1 MKLDFLKKAAAIFYF
16 LFVKS
21 NQKKHTQIFFFAQN
35 LVYFFQLISIFDM
48 NVNSLND
55 TDTYLQGY
63 DYFLQL
69 FRPFYLIH
77 QQQIIDPVLSL
88 IFVFLFEVYFCYSMW
103 KISNFNQNNIL
114 KDFIKYSHYINTTLV
129 CCEWNNHFFM
139 IAKVDLLISLAT
151 KQFSSSYIPSNYF
164 ILLVILPAILLI
176 FNSLTITY
184 IYREIQFI
192 DQNVSKPQA
201 EDSLLFV
208 MFITTIQQL
217 MQQQNIKLGVYIC
230 GIFYSLFYIFN
241 IHIINVPKKQLRLSC
256 IQRTSAYSLFAIE
269 ILLVM
274 QDVAPSIF
282 QRQHYLQQAIF
293 IYLFIY
299 ILVYYTESRRFEA
312 LFHQG
317 INIRNIK
324 QDQFTLF
331 VCQKLQLT
339 LSQSDVNYSQF
350 LEIMGFFTSHKRIC
364 DNLACPCS
372 QFQKQNDNL
381 GLPNLFQLFKQTS
394 LQFKKNVLD
403 FIEFYLE
410 TKVEESYK
418 RKRNSSELFFKY
430 IDFLIF
436 QKKRY
441 TKALYEIKKFQSK
454 RVSSNI
460 CSIIC
465 ESLTYIIELCTIDDQ
480 LKLKFSKKKDDRD
493 RLKEAIIFQKI
504 IHSEEIIDMYKEQ
517 LFNILQFRNQIFQ
530 NLIEGYASNQQY
542 QKDIESFIIQLE
554 KIENSIKK
562 THYEFPENVHYLK
575 FLIIIRSIM
584 LNDPIEC
591 SKYEKILQE
600 NILLDKQKDFDK
612 VTTYC
617 MMGGECISIIVTYR
631 NYQALIKKHS
641 QRTPQFFSYAKEE
654 FSTIKSIN
662 NLMPDQIGAV
672 HDQIIQ
678 MLAKG
683 AEPRVMNSYR
693 MQFIQTK
700 GGYISPIK
708 LYYSYFFNHSVHEL
722 LFSCFMLKIRNSY
735 EYLILNKGG
744 WITDISNGFFFFL
757 QETLGYEKLEL
768 QDIKNSNIVLYSTI
782 LLQYIANYDIDIR
795 YSQNT
800 SVQSYRL
807 CIPNGK
813 INFIFTYLKKYLV
826 KDFCGMLKT
835 FSRMKQTVSKKGIML
850 NNPEDESLHKIK
862 EQIFDQ
868 YYQQNVKTIDVQL
881 LIRQEAVN
889 YESSDDSSIL
899 TQKQFI
905 LEFQGLNISRDNKSS
920 INQSISMALQ
930 MGKMKTIKDIGKN
943 KGITILSQL
952 IKQAVIKQEVRG
964 SDAQQELHNQTEANI
979 QYNDEDELARKRASN
994 MISTINEQIKL
1005 FKMENEIQ
1013 QNKKSFQIDKHLYQS
1028 STIQNSSLTSIQDN
1042 MENAQQ
1048 QMRNTVNQS
1057 QFSQLLHQQSKND
1070 QIVQHQS
1077 MKKTTVKAAGK
1088 NDSNEEYSK
1097 QASYNQQSAKK
1108 SNSKEQSDLNSIPVQ
1123 QYLEK
1128 KQELENQ
1135 LRQVNNLL
1143 NQVNEELEQT
1153 SQTIEKN
1160 QETIKSLA
1168 KSSTSKFSKQQTS
1181 KMHISTQN
1189 NNSPS
1194 SKRKVKTQ
1202 KNLNESGVQFSEEA
1216 ILESQNQIGNI
1227 NNNSISKAS
1236 YFDDHN
1242 NKEYSQQLSKNQFGR
1257 SRTTQEERKKQEKKQ
1272 QKPTYS
1278 QALKN
1283 LKEKKQQ
1290 QQQQQQQQMQNQ
1302 HNLVYGEKSENSL
1315 MLNSSR
1321 NETTEARS
1329 FEYIQEAAIKKLEE
1343 ETKLLESENQSES
1356 NEDDDDDDDYDDFED
1371 DGDEE
1376 VESEDEQNIMS
1387 MKDINQTFSSYTE
1400 QTRNI
1405 FGVEDD
1411 SNASRQRT
1419 FGRNQQNGEF
1429 HEVQQQQIITTN
1441 IKIINKISNDPS
1453 PPQEIKLFGIYFFFQ
1468 IISFIIFI
1476 SIALS
1481 LLYQSIQVF
1490 QQSMT
1495 VMWMTQEI
1503 SEPLNIFIDYMNYK
1517 LLLTATKVPLSY
1529 GNYINVISQEGYSD
1543 LRDQFESYFETQI
1556 EFNFQNQFQQQEVT
1570 TDLESISTPIHE
1582 EFLKIHT
1589 SINNFLK
1596 SIMDY
1601 YYLYLNQP
1609 TISGDDY
1616 LGTTLMPIQASQQ
1629 IFSDFTDNVQ
1639 HFLQQQ
1645 RLNTIIINLILYLCF
1660 QVFTVFLFSL
1670 IFRGATMIKNK
1681 KEKLLK
1687 LISHIT
1693 EKEGQVQIAK
1703 GKMCQQQIKS
1713 LDQEYLYEPLIIQQE
1728 ILSREQQEASQVNKG
1743 STSYRKKNIYLS
1755 DRINDQSV
1763 GITSS
1768 YLILIVL
1775 FLLSSIIGATGLI
1788 LVSQLLSS
1796 FDTVI
1801 SNNSQF
1807 LKGVNTYSF
1816 MNIAEDLLEVDR
1828 FYTNFTNDQIYLFNN
1843 TERLNLT
1850 TFYTDQLNLTTTY
1863 FTIDFLKLIED
1874 SNIPAQYY
1882 NQIEQLVSLRGTCNI
1897 TNLYTSQEQQ
1907 LCIQTMSSL
1916 MDNGF
1921 QNSIINVLE
1930 IIRNR
1935 KLENES
1941 DQNIVML
1948 FNLGTYYD
1956 ENIISFLQFR
1966 IVDQLITIFKDYT
1979 NSQLN
1984 MISGYLSIFYIVAG
1998 ILNTV
2003 LFLFIFVLFK
2013 IYFLSPFIYLRRGLL
2028 LLPIERAAEDVN
2040 ILSMIKSSLKI
2051 KF

>member
-1 MKLDFLKKAAAIFYF
+1 M
-16 LFVKS
+16 
-21 NQKKHTQIFFFAQN
+21 
-35 LVYFFQLISIFDM
+35 
-48 NVNSLND
+48 
-55 TDTYLQGY
+55 
-63 DYFLQL
+63 
-69 FRPFYLIH
+69 
-77 QQQIIDPVLSL
+77 
-88 IFVFLFEVYFCYSMW
+88 
-103 KISNFNQNNIL
+103 
-114 KDFIKYSHYINTTLV
+114 
-129 CCEWNNHFFM
+129 
-139 IAKVDLLISLAT
+139 

-164 ILLVILPAILLI
+164 ILLIILPAILLI
-176 FNSLTITY
+176 FNSLIITY

-201 EDSLLFV
+201 EDSLLLV
-208 MFITTIQQL
+208 MFITTLQQL
-217 MQQQNIKLGVYIC
+217 MQQQNIKAGVYIC
-230 GIFYSLFYIFN
+230 GIFYQLFYIFN

-256 IQRTSAYSLFAIE
+256 IQRTCAYSLFFIE
-269 ILLVM
+269 ILLIM

-293 IYLFIY
+293 VCLLIY
-299 ILVYYTESRRFEA
+299 ILVYYTESRRFEV

-317 INIRNIK
+317 INIRNVK

-331 VCQKLQLT
+331 ICQKLQLT

-381 GLPNLFQLFKQTS
+381 GLPNLFQLFKQTF
-394 LQFKKNVLD
+394 LQFKRNVLD

-418 RKRNSSELFFKY
+418 RKRIQNSSELFFKY

-454 RVSSNI
+454 RISSNI

-493 RLKEAIIFQKI
+493 KLKEAVIFQKI
-504 IHSEEIIDMYKEQ
+504 IHSEEIIDMYKEK

-542 QKDIESFIIQLE
+542 QKDIESFITELE

-562 THYEFPENVHYLK
+562 THNEFPENVHYLK

-600 NILLDKQKDFDK
+600 NILLDKQKDYDK

-641 QRTPQFFSYAKEE
+641 QRTPQFFLYAKEE

-672 HDQIIQ
+672 HDQAIQ

-683 AEPRVMNSYR
+683 AEPRVMNQYR

-700 GGYISPIK
+700 GGFISPIK
-708 LYYSYFFNHSVHEL
+708 QYYSYFFNHSVHEL

-744 WITDISNGFFFFL
+744 WITDISNGFFYFL
-757 QETLGYEKLEL
+757 QETLGYDKLEL
-768 QDIKNSNIVLYSTI
+768 EDIKNSNIVLYSTI
-782 LLQYIANYDIDIR
+782 LLQYIANYELDSR

-807 CIPNGK
+807 CIPN
-813 INFIFTYLKKYLV
+813 
-826 KDFCGMLKT
+826 DFCGMLKAFT
-835 FSRMKQTVSKKGIML
+835 KLKQTVSKKGIML

-881 LIRQEAVN
+881 LIRQETIN
-889 YESSDDSSIL
+889 YESNDDSSVL
-899 TQKQFI
+899 TQKMFI

-964 SDAQQELHNQTEANI
+964 SDAQQEVNNQREVNI
-979 QYNDEDELARKRASN
+979 QFNDEDDKARKRASN
-994 MISTINEQIKL
+994 MIQTINEQIKL
-1005 FKMENEIQ
+1005 FKMENDIQ
-1013 QNKKSFQIDKHLYQS
+1013 QNKKQFQIDKHLNQS
-1028 STIQNSSLTSIQDN
+1028 STIQDVSLTSIQDN

-1048 QMRNTVNQS
+1048 QLRTTFNQS
-1057 QFSQLLHQQSKND
+1057 QFSQLLQQQSKNE
-1070 QIVQHQS
+1070 QNFQLQS
-1077 MKKTTVKAAGK
+1077 MKKTTSKAPGK
-1088 NDSNEEYSK
+1088 NDSKDEYIK
-1097 QASYNQQSAKK
+1097 QSSQNQQSAKQ
-1108 SNSKEQSDLNSIPVQ
+1108 SNQKEQSDLNSIPVQ

-1143 NQVNEELEQT
+1143 SQVNEELHQT
-1153 SQTIEKN
+1153 SQSIEKN

-1168 KSSTSKFSKQQTS
+1168 KSSTSKFTKQQTS
-1181 KMHISTQN
+1181 KMLISTQN
-1189 NNSPS
+1189 NNSAS
-1194 SKRKVKTQ
+1194 SKKQVRTQ
-1202 KNLNESGVQFSEEA
+1202 KTLNESTVQFSEEA
-1216 ILESQNQIGNI
+1216 IGDSQNQIGNI
-1227 NNNSISKAS
+1227 NYNSIQKAS
-1236 YFDDHN
+1236 YFEDHN
-1242 NKEYSQQLSKNQFGR
+1242 QEYSQQNSRKQFNK
-1257 SRTTQEERKKQEKKQ
+1257 SHTSQEGRKKQEKKQ

-1283 LKEKKQQ
+1283 LKEKKLQQ
-1290 QQQQQQQQMQNQ
+1290 QLMQQSQMQNQ
-1302 HNLVYGEKSENSL
+1302 QNLVYAEKSENSL
-1315 MLNSSR
+1315 ILNSSR
-1321 NETTEARS
+1321 NETTEVHS

-1343 ETKLLESENQSES
+1343 ETKLLESDNQSES
-1356 NEDDDDDDDYDDFED
+1356 NDDDYDDD
-1371 DGDEE
+1371 DDCDGDDDEE

-1429 HEVQQQQIITTN
+1429 HEAQQQQAITTN

-1453 PPQEIKLFGIYFFFQ
+1453 PPQEIKLFGTYFFFQ
-1468 IISFIIFI
+1468 IISFIIFV
-1476 SIALS
+1476 SIAIS
-1481 LLYQSIQVF
+1481 LLFQSMQVF

-1495 VMWMTQEI
+1495 VMWMTEEI
-1503 SEPLNIFIDYMNYK
+1503 SKPLNIFIDYMNYK
-1517 LLLTATKVPLSY
+1517 LLLTTKKVPLSY
-1529 GNYINVISQEGYSD
+1529 GSYISVISSEGYTD
-1543 LRDQFESYFETQI
+1543 LRNQFESYFETQI
-1556 EFNFQNQFQQQEVT
+1556 EFNFQNQFQKQEVI
-1570 TDLESISTPIHE
+1570 TDLENINTPIHE
-1582 EFLKIHT
+1582 EFLRVHT

-1601 YYLYLNQP
+1601 YFLYLNAP
-1609 TISGDDY
+1609 DISGKDY
-1616 LGTTLMPIQASQQ
+1616 LGTTLMPLLTCQQ
-1629 IFSDFTDNVQ
+1629 IFTAFTDNVQ
-1639 HFLQQQ
+1639 RFLQEQ
-1645 RLNTIIINLILYLCF
+1645 RINTIITNLILYLCF
-1660 QVFTVFLFSL
+1660 QVFTVFLFFL

-1703 GKMCQQQIKS
+1703 GKLCQQQIKS
-1713 LDQEYLYEPLIIQQE
+1713 QDQEYLYEPLIIQQE

-1743 STSYRKKNIYLS
+1743 SSSSYRKKNIYLS

-1775 FLLSSIIGATGLI
+1775 FLLSSIIGATGLV

-1801 SNNSQF
+1801 NNNSYF

-1828 FYTNFTNDQIYLFNN
+1828 FYTNYTNNQVYLFNK
-1843 TERLNLT
+1843 TERANIT
-1850 TFYTDQLNLTTTY
+1850 TFYTDQLNLTLDY
-1863 FTIDFLKLIED
+1863 FTVDFLKLIED
-1874 SNIPAQYY
+1874 SNIPIKYY
-1882 NQIEQLVSLRGTCNI
+1882 SQIEQLVSSRGTCNI
-1897 TNLYTSQEQQ
+1897 TGLYTSQEQQ
-1907 LCIQTMSSL
+1907 LCINTMSSL

-1930 IIRNR
+1930 TIRNR
-1935 KLENES
+1935 KLEIES
-1941 DQNIVML
+1941 DYNIIML
-1948 FNLGTYYD
+1948 FNIGTYYD

-1966 IVDQLITIFKDYT
+1966 IIDQLIAIFKDYT

-1984 MISGYLSIFYIVAG
+1984 MISGYLSVFYIVAG

-2003 LFLFIFVLFK
+2003 LFIFIFVLFK

>member
-1 MKLDFLKKAAAIFYF
+1 MKLDLVKKAASIFYF

-35 LVYFFQLISIFDM
+35 IVYFFQLISIFDM
-48 NVNSLND
+48 NVNSSNEA
-55 TDTYLQGY
+55 DTYLQGY

-77 QQQIIDPVLSL
+77 KQQIIDPVISL
-88 IFVFLFEVYFCYSMW
+88 AFVFLFEVYFCYSMW

-114 KDFIKYSHYINTTLV
+114 KDFIKYSHYINMTLI

-139 IAKVDLLISLAT
+139 IAKVDLLINLAT
-151 KQFSSSYIPSNYF
+151 QQFSSSYISSNYF
-164 ILLVILPAILLI
+164 ILLIAIPAILLI

-184 IYREIQFI
+184 IYREIQFT

-201 EDSLLFV
+201 EDSLLLV
-208 MFITTIQQL
+208 MLITTLQQL
-217 MQQQNIKLGVYIC
+217 MQQQNIKAGVYIC
-230 GIFYSLFYIFN
+230 GIFYSLYYIFN
-241 IHIINVPKKQLRLSC
+241 IHIINIPKKQLKLSC
-256 IQRTSAYSLFAIE
+256 IQRTCAYSLFVIE
-269 ILLVM
+269 ILIIM
-274 QDVAPSIF
+274 QEVAPSIF
-282 QRQHYLQQAIF
+282 QRQHYLQQSIF
-293 IYLFIY
+293 VCLIIY
-299 ILVYYTESRRFEA
+299 IVVYYTESRRFEV
-312 LFHQG
+312 LFHKG
-317 INIRNIK
+317 INIKNIK

-331 VCQKLQLT
+331 ICQKLQLT
-339 LSQSDVNYSQF
+339 LSQSDINYSQF
-350 LEIMGFFTSHKRIC
+350 LEIMGFLTSHKRIC

-381 GLPNLFQLFKQTS
+381 GLPSLFQLFKQTS
-394 LQFKKNVLD
+394 LSFKKNVLD

-410 TKVEESYK
+410 TKVEDSQK
-418 RKRNSSELFFKY
+418 RKRIQNSSELFFKY

-454 RVSSNI
+454 RISSNI

-493 RLKEAIIFQKI
+493 RLKEGIIFQKI
-504 IHSEEIIDMYKEQ
+504 IHSEEIIDMYKEK
-517 LFNILQFRNQIFQ
+517 LFDILQFRNQIFQ

-542 QKDIESFIIQLE
+542 QRDIESFIIQLE

-562 THYEFPENVHYLK
+562 SHNEFPENVHYLK
-575 FLIIIRSIM
+575 FLIILRSIL

-600 NILLDKQKDFDK
+600 NILVDKQKDYDK
-612 VTTYC
+612 VTTYS

-641 QRTPQFFSYAKEE
+641 QRTPQFFQYAKEE

-662 NLMPDQIGAV
+662 SLMPDQIGAV

-700 GGYISPIK
+700 GGFITPIK

-744 WITDISNGFFFFL
+744 WITDISSGFFYFL

-768 QDIKNSNIVLYSTI
+768 EDIKNSNIVLYSTI
-782 LLQYIANYDIDIR
+782 LLQYIANYELDGR
-795 YSQNT
+795 HSQT
-800 SVQSYRL
+800 TTVQSYRL
-807 CIPNGK
+807 CIPN
-813 INFIFTYLKKYLV
+813 
-826 KDFCGMLKT
+826 DFCGMLKT
-835 FSRMKQTVSKKGIML
+835 FNRLKQSVSKKGIMF
-850 NNPEDESLHKIK
+850 NNPEDDNLHKIK
-862 EQIFDQ
+862 EQVFDQ

-881 LIRQEAVN
+881 SVRQETIN
-889 YESSDDSSIL
+889 YESNDDSSIL
-899 TQKQFI
+899 TQKMFI

-943 KGITILSQL
+943 KGITVLSQL
-952 IKQAVIKQEVRG
+952 IKQAVIKQDVIG
-964 SDAQQELHNQTEANI
+964 QDKQQELNNQIEAN
-979 QYNDEDELARKRASN
+979 DEEDKARKRASN
-994 MISTINEQIKL
+994 MIQTINEQIKL
-1005 FKMENEIQ
+1005 FKMENDIQ
-1013 QNKKSFQIDKHLYQS
+1013 QNKKQFQLEHIYQS
-1028 STIQNSSLTSIQDN
+1028 STIQESSLTSIQDN
-1042 MENAQQ
+1042 MENNQQ
-1048 QMRNTVNQS
+1048 QKKWNALNQS
-1057 QFSQLLHQQSKND
+1057 QFSQSLHHQQVSD
-1070 QIVQHQS
+1070 QNFQHQS
-1077 MKKTTVKAAGK
+1077 MKKTKSKVHAK

-1097 QASYNQQSAKK
+1097 QSSFNQKQIK
-1108 SNSKEQSDLNSIPVQ
+1108 SKEQSDLNLIPVQ
-1123 QYLEK
+1123 QYIEK

-1143 NQVNEELEQT
+1143 NQVNEELVQT
-1153 SQTIEKN
+1153 TQTIEKN

-1181 KMHISTQN
+1181 KMLISTQN
-1189 NNSPS
+1189 NSPS
-1194 SKRKVKTQ
+1194 NKRKVRTQ
-1202 KNLNESGVQFSEEA
+1202 KTLNESAVQFSEDM
-1216 ILESQNQIGNI
+1216 ISIDSQNQIGNI
-1227 NNNSISKAS
+1227 NQNSIQKSS
-1236 YFDDHN
+1236 YFEDQ
-1242 NKEYSQQLSKNQFGR
+1242 NKEFSQQLSKNKFNR
-1257 SRTTQEERKKQEKKQ
+1257 SHTSQEESKKHEKKQ
-1272 QKPTYS
+1272 QKHTYS
-1278 QALKN
+1278 QALKQ
-1283 LKEKKQQ
+1283 LKEKKLQQQLMQQ
-1290 QQQQQQQQMQNQ
+1290 QQNQQ
-1302 HNLVYGEKSENSL
+1302 NLVYAEKSENSL

-1321 NETTEARS
+1321 NETTEAHS
-1329 FEYIQEAAIKKLEE
+1329 FEYIQEAALKKLEE

-1356 NEDDDDDDDYDDFED
+1356 NDDDDDDEDYDED
-1371 DGDEE
+1371 DDEE
-1376 VESEDEQNIMS
+1376 LVESEDEQNIMS

-1405 FGVEDD
+1405 FGMEDD

-1429 HEVQQQQIITTN
+1429 HEVQQQQAITTN

-1503 SEPLNIFIDYMNYK
+1503 SKPLNIFIDYMNYK
-1517 LLLTATKVPLSY
+1517 LLLTATKVPDSY
-1529 GNYINVISQEGYSD
+1529 SSYLDVISNEGYTD
-1543 LRDQFESYFETQI
+1543 LRNQYESYFETQI
-1556 EFNFQNQFQQQEVT
+1556 EFNFQNQFQKQEVF
-1570 TDLESISTPIHE
+1570 TDLENINTPIHE
-1582 EFLKIHT
+1582 EFLKIQT

-1609 TISGDDY
+1609 TITGEEY
-1616 LGTTLMPIQASQQ
+1616 LGTTLMPIISSQT
-1629 IFSDFTDNVQ
+1629 IFSAFTDNVQ
-1639 HFLQQQ
+1639 SFLQQQ
-1645 RLNTIIINLILYLCF
+1645 RLNTIITNLILYLCF

-1670 IFRGATMIKNK
+1670 IFRGATMIKSK

-1713 LDQEYLYEPLIIQQE
+1713 NEQEYLYEPLIIQQE
-1728 ILSREQQEASQVNKG
+1728 ILSNEQQEASQINKG
-1743 STSYRKKNIYLS
+1743 SSSYRKKNIYLS

-1768 YLILIVL
+1768 YLILIIL
-1775 FLLSSIIGATGLI
+1775 FLLSSIIGATGLV
-1788 LVSQLLSS
+1788 LVSQLLSG

-1801 SNNSQF
+1801 NNNSNF
-1807 LKGVNTYSF
+1807 LKGVNSYSF

-1828 FYTNFTNDQIYLFNN
+1828 FYTNYSNYQVYLFNK
-1843 TERLNLT
+1843 TERANFTAFYNNELNLT
-1850 TFYTDQLNLTTTY
+1850 IEY

-1874 SNIPAQYY
+1874 SNIPKQYQ
-1882 NQIEQLVSLRGTCNI
+1882 NQIESIVSSRGTCNLTSI
-1897 TNLYTSQEQQ
+1897 YTPQEQQ
-1907 LCIQTMSSL
+1907 LCINTQSSL

-1935 KLENES
+1935 KLETENDYS
-1941 DQNIVML
+1941 IVML
-1948 FNLGTYYD
+1948 FNIGTYYD

-1966 IVDQLITIFKDYT
+1966 MIDQLITIFKDYT
-1979 NSQLN
+1979 SSQLN

-1998 ILNTV
+1998 ILNTI
-2003 LFLFIFVLFK
+2003 LFILIFVLFK